1 MPSLNNVTVTAKF
14 RCHPSSRPPR
24 PAPAPPADFSVTLRL
39 LSRRGH
45 YSGPSSSAAA
55 ARTGFYCTASLDT
68 GHRPRRTEHSC
79 GKSLVFSPR
88 QCCVSPVRVRG
99 GGQRHGD
106 RRHLLGVVTPTPS
119 PSLTPPRPSR
129 GVRVQCSAWCGA
141 TARHLI
147 K

>member
-45 YSGPSSSAAA
+45 YSGPRSSAAA

-88 QCCVSPVRVRG
+88 QCCVSSQGPGR
-99 GGQRHGD
+99 GQRHED
-106 RRHLLGVVTPTPS
+106 RRHLLGVVTP
-119 PSLTPPRPSR
+119 PRPSR
-129 GVRVQCSAWCGA
+129 CVRCSARLGA
-141 TARHLI
+141 APRPGI
-147 K
+147 